1 MIFVMIVLSV
11 FAFLLLAGFVFSSKV
26 IKPNCVPYE
35 ETYRMEI
42 DKGRFDPVWY
52 DKLKKE
58 EHWIDSPYGYKLHAI
73 YLPCDASKKTVI
85 ICHGITYSLFGSM
98 KYARIFLD
106 LGFNVMTYDHRNHG
120 KSGGKDTTFGHYE
133 KYDLKAVKEW
143 VLKRT
148 GEGTIVGL
156 HGESM
161 GAAIALQYL
170 AMDENISFC
179 IADCG
184 FSDLKELFKIRVN
197 NDFHLPA
204 FPFMDI
210 AALITR
216 IRTGMSFADIS
227 PVKAVGTV
235 KTPVMFVHGSED
247 WYVPAFMSRKM
258 YEAKKTG
265 SRKLLVVP
273 GAAHASSIATDPA
286 GYTDEIRSFL
296 EQYGLS

>member
-73 YLPCDASKKTVI
+73 YLPSDGSKKTVI

-184 FSDLKELFKIRVN
+184 FSDLKELLKIRVN

-227 PVKAVGTV
+227 PVKTVGTV

-286 GYTDEIRSFL
+286 GYTDEVRSFL

>member
-1 MIFVMIVLSV
+1 MIFVVIVLSV

-42 DKGRFDPVWY
+42 DKGRLDPDWY
-52 DKLKKE
+52 VTVKKE
-58 EHWIDSPYGYKLHAI
+58 EHWIDSPYGYKLHAV
-73 YLPCDASKKTVI
+73 YLPSDGSKKTVI

-133 KYDLKAVKEW
+133 KYDLKAIKEW

-184 FSDLKELFKIRVN
+184 FSDLKELLKIRVN

-227 PVKAVGTV
+227 PVKTVGTV

-286 GYTDEIRSFL
+286 GYTDEVRSFL

>member
-1 MIFVMIVLSV
+1 MIFVVIVLSV

-26 IKPNCVPYE
+26 IKPNCIPYE

-42 DKGRFDPVWY
+42 DKGRLDPDWY
-52 DKLKKE
+52 VTVKKE
-58 EHWIDSPYGYKLHAI
+58 EHWIDSPYGYKLHAV
-73 YLPCDASKKTVI
+73 YLPSDGSKKTVI

-227 PVKAVGTV
+227 PVKTVGTV

-286 GYTDEIRSFL
+286 GYTDEVRSFL

>member
-73 YLPCDASKKTVI
+73 YLPSDGSKKTVI

-133 KYDLKAVKEW
+133 KYDLKAIKEW

-184 FSDLKELFKIRVN
+184 FSDLKELLKIRVN

-227 PVKAVGTV
+227 PVKTVGTV

-286 GYTDEIRSFL
+286 GYTDEVRSFL